1 MEFWSEYWWET
12 LVTNTPYDFSLSIS
26 IRIPVGNC
34 FWRIMLPR
42 SKLFVRLFCWVW
54 TTDVRWNKI
63 KHKNLTTCFLP
74 PLSMTLAV
82 TTSNVIFDRIFGS
95 PILTGLISTG
105 LVTVAESF
113 FVIGNEFCWI
123 GRESW
128 RTSAPLCGIVALK
141 RERVKIVKSYCSI
154 II

>member
-1 MEFWSEYWWET
+1 
-12 LVTNTPYDFSLSIS
+12 
-26 IRIPVGNC
+26 
-34 FWRIMLPR
+34 
-42 SKLFVRLFCWVW
+42 
-54 TTDVRWNKI
+54 
-63 KHKNLTTCFLP
+63 
-74 PLSMTLAV
+74 MTLAV

-141 RERVKIVKSYCSI
+141 RESKKVRSMSDYSI
-154 II
+154 NI